1 MLRRYGRGAEL
12 GLRRGAGV
20 GLGVT
25 VAVAVGVG
33 VGVGVGAQVSY
44 GSALVRM
51 LAPIPP
57 SSTIPLGNRPPC
69 DKSVPC

>member
-33 VGVGVGAQVSY
+33 VGVGAQVSY
-44 GSALVRM
+44 SSALVRM

>member
-44 GSALVRM
+44 SSALVRM
-51 LAPIPP
+51 TSPDSA
-57 SSTIPLGNRPPC
+57 
-69 DKSVPC
+69 